1 MSIEIKEG
9 YKKTKLGWIPEE
21 WKIESLLS
29 LGEFSKGKGVSKSEL
44 VEFGIPAIRYGEI
57 YTEHDFYLKEYKS
70 FVSEESASKSKP
82 IQKGDLLFAGS
93 GETNE
98 DIGKCVAIVD
108 DTNGVAGG
116 DIIIFRNH
124 NESTKFL
131 GFQLNSIA
139 SQRQTYKFGQGHSVV
154 HIYSSSLKNLL
165 LALPPLPEQK
175 KIADILSTWDK
186 AIETTQALIEKLQ
199 LRKKG
204 LMQQLL
210 SGKKRLPGFSLPTGQ
225 VGGEW
230 EEFSLGD
237 VSNRLTKKNVEL
249 NDNVVTISAQRGFVR
264 QEDFFNKRVASK
276 TLSGYYLIDRGHFA
290 YNKSYSKGYPMG
302 AFKRLDDFD
311 KAVVTTLYI
320 CFEITENADS
330 DFMLYYFEGGMLV
343 RNLMKIAQEG
353 GRAHGLLNI
362 SLGDFFELKMILP
375 PKQEQTAIA
384 QVLCKADEEINQ
396 ARQYLEQ
403 LQEQKKGLM
412 QQLLTGQRRVT
423 V

>member
-1 MSIEIKEG
+1 VL
-9 YKKTKLGWIPEE
+9 TKLGWIPDDWGNLSMDDLIQFSGGSQPPRETFKYQPQE
-21 WKIESLLS
+21 GYLRLIQTRDYRTNEHKTFIKKEDARKVCDIDDIMIGRYGPPIFQLFRGLKGAYNVALIKAIPKSKNILKTYAWYFLNRKDLRNYLESL
-29 LGEFSKGKGVSKSEL
+29 
-44 VEFGIPAIRYGEI
+44 
-57 YTEHDFYLKEYKS
+57 
-70 FVSEESASKSKP
+70 
-82 IQKGDLLFAGS
+82 
-93 GETNE
+93 
-98 DIGKCVAIVD
+98 
-108 DTNGVAGG
+108 
-116 DIIIFRNH
+116 
-124 NESTKFL
+124 
-131 GFQLNSIA
+131 
-139 SQRQTYKFGQGHSVV
+139 SQRSGGQTGIEMGR
-154 HIYSSSLKNLL
+154 LKKYPFP
-165 LALPPLPEQK
+165 LPPLSEQK

-210 SGKKRLPGFSLPTGQ
+210 SGKKRLPGFSLPAGQ
-225 VGGEW
+225 AGGEW
-230 EEFSLGD
+230 EEISLGEIG
-237 VSNRLTKKNVEL
+237 NRLTKKNVEL

-264 QEDFFNKRVASK
+264 QEDFFKKRVASK

-320 CFEITENADS
+320 CFEITDNADS

-362 SLGDFFELKMILP
+362 SLGDFFGLKMTIP
-375 PKQEQTAIA
+375 SKREQTAIA
-384 QVLCKADEEINQ
+384 KVLTKMDEEINQ
-396 ARQYLEQ
+396 TQQYLEQ
-403 LQEQKKGLM
+403 LQAQKKGLM
-412 QQLLTGQRRVT
+412 QQLLTGQKRVT